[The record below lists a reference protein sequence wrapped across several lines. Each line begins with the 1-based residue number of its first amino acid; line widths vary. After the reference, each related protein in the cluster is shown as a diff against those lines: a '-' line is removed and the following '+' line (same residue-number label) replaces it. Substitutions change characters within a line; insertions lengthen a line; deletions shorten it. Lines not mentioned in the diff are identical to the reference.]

1 MRQIGAGFQAPSMI
15 VLEERMHRLEHMVA
29 ALTAA
34 VTVLARAL
42 EDAPEAA
49 QPGAADSARWA
60 RQILT
65 DAHDHDLAGMMATSK
80 S

>member
-29 ALTAA
+29 ALTGA

-49 QPGAADSARWA
+49 QPGAADAGRWA
-60 RQILT
+60 REIL
-65 DAHDHDLAGMMATSK
+65 AEARDHDITGVAATSK